1 VQWAQL
7 IVKGQN
13 HLSQSEP
20 MWKREDGM
28 GTQPMP
34 TGAMYAGAMNKFT
47 RSAQPSWSM
56 CIS

>member
-1 VQWAQL
+1 
-7 IVKGQN
+7 
-13 HLSQSEP
+13 

-34 TGAMYAGAMNKFT
+34 SWAMYAEAMNKFT
-47 RSAQPSWSM
+47 RSATVSLNR

>member
-1 VQWAQL
+1 
-7 IVKGQN
+7 
-13 HLSQSEP
+13 

-34 TGAMYAGAMNKFT
+34 TWAMYAEAMNKFT